1 MSDEQ
6 KLSWGDPGVVLAL
19 IKVGVDVAPV
29 VIQLFKQP
37 DDKEKLTPMTLE
49 GLMAMG
55 YSMDEA
61 TLILAGQMQG
71 PH

>member
-1 MSDEQ
+1 MAND
-6 KLSWGDPGVVLAL
+6 KLGWGDPGVVLAL
-19 IKVGVDVAPV
+19 IKIGVDMAPV
-29 VIQLFKQP
+29 VIQLFKEP
-37 DDKEKLTPMTLE
+37 DNKEKLAPMTLE

-55 YSMDEA
+55 YTLDES